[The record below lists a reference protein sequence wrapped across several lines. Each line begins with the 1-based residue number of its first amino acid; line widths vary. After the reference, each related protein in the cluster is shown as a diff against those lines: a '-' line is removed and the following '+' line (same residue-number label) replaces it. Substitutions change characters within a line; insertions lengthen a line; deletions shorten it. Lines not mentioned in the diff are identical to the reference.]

1 MGKII
6 YLNKLREFF
15 KTTPVFRA
23 KDVEVLIKNKK
34 YSHLILFK
42 LSKKDEI
49 KRVVKGWYSLYD
61 DPIISVFCFRPAY
74 IGLQEALSIH
84 NLWEQ
89 ETNVVIVSTR
99 KIRTGVRKVFNSNV
113 ILHRIDEKYFFGYD
127 YINYEK
133 FFVPVSD
140 IEKTLIDLVY
150 FNEIPSKDVLVEIKK
165 KLNKDKL
172 NTYLKKFQPKFRE
185 RVINLIF

>member
-1 MGKII
+1 
-6 YLNKLREFF
+6 
-15 KTTPVFRA
+15 
-23 KDVEVLIKNKK
+23 
-34 YSHLILFK
+34 
-42 LSKKDEI
+42 KDEI

>member
-1 MGKII
+1 
-6 YLNKLREFF
+6 
-15 KTTPVFRA
+15 
-23 KDVEVLIKNKK
+23 
-34 YSHLILFK
+34 
-42 LSKKDEI
+42 
-49 KRVVKGWYSLYD
+49 
-61 DPIISVFCFRPAY
+61 